1 LEKPIVSLPAGFEG
15 LIALVEIL
23 RSEDGCPWDREQT
36 PGQIKAYLLEEA
48 YEVLEAVDSGN
59 YGDVRDELGDL
70 LFHIVFL
77 TRIFEEEG
85 NFNMEAVVD
94 TITAK
99 MIRRHPHVFAKA
111 QVSSSDEVRQRWH
124 EIKMTENKDKD
135 PVQHA
140 CLDSVPQN
148 LPALMRAYRIG
159 ERAAAKLGCNSPD
172 VQSLLKKL
180 DEVLT
185 ELKVS
190 IEEGN
195 SEKAAKEI
203 GDLLFAVVNLGRSLQ
218 VHPETALIATI
229 MKFIKRFEA
238 LKQNLRKEGRTL
250 NSASAE
256 EMETIWEGC
265 EGR

>member
-77 TRIFEEEG
+77 ARIFEEEG

-94 TITAK
+94 RITAK
-99 MIRRHPHVFAKA
+99 MIRRHPHVFAEAK
-111 QVSSSDEVRQRWH
+111 VSSSDEVRQRWH
-124 EIKMTENKDKD
+124 EIKMTETKDKD

-140 CLDSVPQN
+140 SFDSVPQN

-159 ERAAAKLGCNSPD
+159 ERAAKLGCDSPD

-185 ELKVS
+185 GLKVS

-195 SEKAAKEI
+195 SEKASKEL
-203 GDLLFAVVNLGRSLQ
+203 GDLLFTVVNLGRSIR

-238 LKQNLRKEGRTL
+238 VERERT
-250 NSASAE
+250 AVQE
-256 EMETIWEGC
+256 ERRTP
-265 EGR
+265 

>member
-77 TRIFEEEG
+77 ARIFEEEG

-94 TITAK
+94 RITAK
-99 MIRRHPHVFAKA
+99 MIRRHPHVFAEA
-111 QVSSSDEVRQRWH
+111 QVSSS
-124 EIKMTENKDKD
+124 
-135 PVQHA
+135 
-140 CLDSVPQN
+140 
-148 LPALMRAYRIG
+148 ALMRAYRIG
-159 ERAAAKLGCNSPD
+159 ERAAKLGCDSPD

-185 ELKVS
+185 GLKVS

-195 SEKAAKEI
+195 SEKASKEL
-203 GDLLFAVVNLGRSLQ
+203 GDLLFTVVNLGRSIR

-238 LKQNLRKEGRTL
+238 VERERT
-250 NSASAE
+250 AVQE
-256 EMETIWEGC
+256 EHRTP
-265 EGR
+265 

>member
-1 LEKPIVSLPAGFEG
+1 MEKPIVSLPAGFEG

-77 TRIFEEEG
+77 ARIFEEEG

-94 TITAK
+94 RITAK
-99 MIRRHPHVFAKA
+99 MIRRHPHVFAEA
-111 QVSSSDEVRQRWH
+111 QVSSS
-124 EIKMTENKDKD
+124 
-135 PVQHA
+135 
-140 CLDSVPQN
+140 
-148 LPALMRAYRIG
+148 ALMRAYRIG
-159 ERAAAKLGCNSPD
+159 ERAAKLGCDSPD

-185 ELKVS
+185 GLKVS

-195 SEKAAKEI
+195 SEKASKEL
-203 GDLLFAVVNLGRSLQ
+203 GDLLFTVVNLGRSIR

-238 LKQNLRKEGRTL
+238 VERERT
-250 NSASAE
+250 AVQE
-256 EMETIWEGC
+256 EHRTP
-265 EGR
+265 